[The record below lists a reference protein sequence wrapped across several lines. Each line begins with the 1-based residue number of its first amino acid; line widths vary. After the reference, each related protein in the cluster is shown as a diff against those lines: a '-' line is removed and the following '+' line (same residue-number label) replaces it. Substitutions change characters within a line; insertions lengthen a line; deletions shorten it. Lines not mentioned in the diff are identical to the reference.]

1 MAGKRKRAKGVML
14 TLQQRWII
22 NEKTVREMFD
32 LTEDEYLE
40 LWHEMGCL
48 YAEKM
53 FNKDGLVYGAK
64 MYEGAIRLNIYW
76 KYWYAEWI
84 ETCEW
89 YMHWNYSKKNLTDF
103 KKIHLLATKP
113 NTDLLIKIVTDG
125 QKEINRKTKVK
136 A

>member
-1 MAGKRKRAKGVML
+1 MAGKRRKAKGEIL
-14 TLQQRWII
+14 TLQQRWKI
-22 NEKTVREMFD
+22 NENVVRKMFG
-32 LTEDEYLE
+32 LTEDEYIE

-53 FNKDGLVYGAK
+53 FNRDGLVYGPK
-64 MYEGAIRLNIYW
+64 MAARAVRSNIYW
-76 KYWYAEWI
+76 QYWYAEWV

-89 YMHWNYSKKNLTDF
+89 FLHWNYSKKNFTDF

-113 NTDLLIKIVTDG
+113 DTDLLLKIVTDG
-125 QKEINRKTKVK
+125 QKDIIRKREIK